1 MDQNDS
7 AEFFNLYRH
16 GFIRSAVC
24 VPTVKVAD
32 PRFNADQTILLAR
45 EAAAGNAI
53 FALFPELGISA
64 YSNDDLFH
72 QEALLSGV
80 RGAIERIARETAP
93 LNLILVIGAPLRVDS
108 RLFNCGVVLYRGRI
122 IGVAVKSYLPNYREF
137 YEGRQFSPAEEA
149 IAKTIRLC
157 GQEGIPFGADLI
169 FEVTN
174 VRHFRFFLEMC
185 EDVWVPIPPSCF
197 ASLAGATVIGN
208 LSASNATIGKAEY
221 RQSLTANQSARC
233 ISAYLYAAAGPGE
246 STTDLA
252 WDGHAMIY
260 ENGNLLAES
269 RRFANNSQIIRAD
282 IDLDRLVQDRMRQ
295 TSFGANAR
303 THRETLVKFRRVAF
317 EIEPVGGRLLLEREY
332 ARFPYIPADPATRR
346 PTLL

>member
-1 MDQNDS
+1 MERNDA

-16 GFIRSAVC
+16 CFIRSAVC
-24 VPTVKVAD
+24 VPAVKVAD

-45 EAAAGNAI
+45 EAAAGKAI
-53 FALFPELGISA
+53 FALFPELGTSA

-72 QEALLSGV
+72 QEALLCGV
-80 RGAIERIARETAP
+80 RGAVERIARETAP

-108 RLFNCGVVLYRGRI
+108 RLFNCGIVLYRGRI

-149 IAKTIRLC
+149 VANTIRLC

-174 VRHFRFFLEMC
+174 VPHFRFFLEMC

-221 RQSLTANQSARC
+221 RQSLAANQS
-233 ISAYLYAAAGPGE
+233 
-246 STTDLA
+246 
-252 WDGHAMIY
+252 
-260 ENGNLLAES
+260 
-269 RRFANNSQIIRAD
+269 
-282 IDLDRLVQDRMRQ
+282 
-295 TSFGANAR
+295 
-303 THRETLVKFRRVAF
+303 
-317 EIEPVGGRLLLEREY
+317 
-332 ARFPYIPADPATRR
+332 
-346 PTLL
+346 